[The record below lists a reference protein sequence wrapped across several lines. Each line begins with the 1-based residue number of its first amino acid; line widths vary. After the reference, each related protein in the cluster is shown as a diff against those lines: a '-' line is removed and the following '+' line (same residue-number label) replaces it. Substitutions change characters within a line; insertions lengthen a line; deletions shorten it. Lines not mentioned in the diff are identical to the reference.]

1 MRVVYVVVTVLLCV
15 SALRLTAEV
24 HAGTREA
31 EQGAAQAVMEWVEA
45 YNSRDAARIAALY
58 APQAVFWGTRMQ
70 TIATEPPQVLQYFV
84 ESARNPNLRVRI
96 DDRHV
101 RLAGH
106 GGALVAGTYTVTDVR
121 DGQEVATPARFT
133 FVLEQR
139 GGKWVILHHHSS
151 RMPAQ

>member
-1 MRVVYVVVTVLLCV
+1 MR
-15 SALRLTAEV
+15 ALRLIMLCLFTCWLVPVAR
-24 HAGTREA
+24 AGTPEA
-31 EQGAAQAVMEWVEA
+31 EQGAVRAVMEWVEA

-70 TIATEPPQVLQYFV
+70 TIATEPPQILQYFT
-84 ESARNPNLRVRI
+84 ESARNPNLRVRV

-106 GGALVAGTYTVTDVR
+106 GGALVAGTYTVTDLR
-121 DGQEVATPARFT
+121 DGREVATPARFT